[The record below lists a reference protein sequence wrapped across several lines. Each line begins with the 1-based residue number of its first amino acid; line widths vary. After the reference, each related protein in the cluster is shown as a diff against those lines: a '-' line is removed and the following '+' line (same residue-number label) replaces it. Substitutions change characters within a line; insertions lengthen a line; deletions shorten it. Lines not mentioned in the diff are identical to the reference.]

1 MAQVFV
7 NDKEVPKII
16 CPSNGEVSC
25 KFDYSNLSVF
35 GTVRSNKN
43 DVQKIYIT
51 DAENGGYKYFGLD
64 GYATD
69 NCNVIIEPLTPSVT
83 INNCGIGTI
92 TRPFRAKDSQGNLS
106 TICYQTILVKDF
118 RPFTPNLDIDWPDDY
133 NVAGCLNESVLPDNL
148 PENMDGQS

>member
-1 MAQVFV
+1 MSSTCDPTDTQWKDGLTFCCADVASSPVMVELEVTDKNGFKNTCMAQVFV
-7 NDKEVPKII
+7 NDKEVPKIF

-92 TRPFRAKDSQGNLS
+92 TRPFRAKDSQGNL
-106 TICYQTILVKDF
+106 
-118 RPFTPNLDIDWPDDY
+118 
-133 NVAGCLNESVLPDNL
+133 
-148 PENMDGQS
+148 